1 MDLYIVLAL
10 TVGIIFVLAKEKL
23 PVDMAAVFVAVVLIV
38 TRVLTPEQGLS
49 GLGHPATV
57 TVAAMFVL
65 SAGLAKSGA
74 LGVASTLLT
83 RLGRHS
89 GFLAILTMMIVV
101 AFASAFINN
110 TAVVAIFLPIALE
123 VSRVTKMSPSR
134 LLMPLSFASMFGG
147 VCTLVGSSTNI
158 LVSAIAASNGLRPF
172 QMFEFS
178 QLGLILAVAGV
189 VYMLFIG
196 IRLIPERRV
205 EGDLSRL
212 FEISDYLTDVVLL
225 PEAKSVGKPAQDSA
239 LAKDLT
245 VELIAVFRDGQRIGM
260 PLDKIILAAGD
271 VVRLRGD
278 SSQIAK
284 LQTRHG
290 VSLVSHLGW
299 REKDAEAGEMELVEA
314 VIAPNSSL
322 AGQTLKSSRFTDRF
336 QAKVLAVRHHGQVSN
351 TKLDSVP
358 LSPGDTM
365 LLAVRH
371 ERLEALA
378 RNPAFV
384 VVSLKGSAPLQK
396 GRALLAFAILG
407 AVIAASAFN
416 VVPTVV
422 AALAGCAAM
431 VLTGCLKPADVY
443 PAVDWKVIVMLGG
456 LLPLGF
462 ALETT
467 GAATILSQGMVSVFG
482 PLGPWALLGALYF
495 TTSVLTEIM
504 SNAATAVLLAPIA
517 ISSAT
522 AMAIDPMPLLMAVTF
537 AASASFMTPVGYQ
550 TNTLIYGPG
559 AYRFGDFLRVGTPL
573 NLLYWIMA
581 TALIPRFWPF

>member
-74 LGVASTLLT
+74 LGVAFTLLT

-89 GFLAILTMMIVV
+89 GFLSILAMMIVV

-158 LVSAIAASNGLRPF
+158 LVSAIAAGNGLRPF

-178 QLGLILAVAGV
+178 QLGLIMACAGI

-225 PEAKSVGKPAQDSA
+225 PEAKSVGKPAPDSA

-322 AGQTLKSSRFTDRF
+322 AGATLKSSRFTDRF

-358 LSPGDTM
+358 LRPGDTM

-396 GRALLAFAILG
+396 GKALLAFAILG

-416 VVPTVV
+416 LVPTVV

-517 ISSAT
+517 ISSAS